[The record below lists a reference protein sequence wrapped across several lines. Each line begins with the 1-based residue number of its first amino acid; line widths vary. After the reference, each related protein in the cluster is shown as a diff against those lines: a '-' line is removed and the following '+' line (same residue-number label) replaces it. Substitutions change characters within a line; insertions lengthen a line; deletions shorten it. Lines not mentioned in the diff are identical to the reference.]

1 MVVKHLVDIDDDV
14 LEAARRQLGTATM
27 KDTVNT
33 ALRLAAGEAHQRSDV
48 PEALDTL
55 AAFEFADREQAW
67 R

>member
-1 MVVKHLVDIDDDV
+1 
-14 LEAARRQLGTATM
+14 M

-48 PEALDTL
+48 PAALDTL
-55 AAFEFADREQAW
+55 AAFDFADRVQAW